1 MFVEIRNEHPM
12 YKDFIGY
19 VQSKDPDAEIRV
31 YEISTYINTKV
42 RIINFFSCISHDITT
57 EDRDSNGRLISFP
70 LDLFGT
76 IYEMQEVSK

>member
-1 MFVEIRNEHPM
+1 MFVEIKNDHPRAEE
-12 YKDFIGY
+12 FANY
-19 VQSKDPDAEIRV
+19 VKGKDPDAEIRV

-57 EDRDSNGRLISFP
+57 EDRDNEGRLISFP

-76 IYEMQEVSK
+76 IYEM